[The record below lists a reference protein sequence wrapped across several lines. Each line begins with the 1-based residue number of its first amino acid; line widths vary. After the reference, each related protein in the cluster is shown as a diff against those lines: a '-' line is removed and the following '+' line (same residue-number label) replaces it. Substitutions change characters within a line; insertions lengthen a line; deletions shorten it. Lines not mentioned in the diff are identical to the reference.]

1 MLFGRDIQ
9 VAIRSLLSSAS
20 LTWIINTIIIAWK
33 KISAEK
39 AGSSFL
45 GSSFC
50 TPQCGCVKNEDVK
63 NEDGRPYR
71 GIYEDQLM
79 NIN

>member
-50 TPQCGCVKNEDVK
+50 TRSVGVLKTKMLKTKMEDPT
-63 NEDGRPYR
+63 EEYMR
-71 GIYEDQLM
+71 
-79 NIN
+79 IN